1 MKKRDREEK
10 HSRRLE
16 EEIVLDMDWTD
27 PVIDVN
33 RRNKQSEARKKQKL
47 FLCTAMVKRM
57 VIEIVEETP
66 AASAVGM
73 IMKEVVEEA
82 AKTGMTEK
90 IWKELENYEDI
101 LQRIVQKV
109 EDRESRKM
117 LEKAEEDRKSRLEK
131 KATKSKEWLERRR
144 MDSVLEGMKC
154 LELGSFEGEW
164 SEHERMDEQM
174 MNTYEHGGRLDEDD
188 AQMKD
193 VENDDKIIAK
203 KDEENVQVNDKSME
217 FEYNYEQEAVHEHE
231 LIQSKTTFLNI

>member
-90 IWKELENYEDI
+90 IWKELEN
-101 LQRIVQKV
+101 
-109 EDRESRKM
+109 
-117 LEKAEEDRKSRLEK
+117 
-131 KATKSKEWLERRR
+131 
-144 MDSVLEGMKC
+144 
-154 LELGSFEGEW
+154 
-164 SEHERMDEQM
+164 
-174 MNTYEHGGRLDEDD
+174 
-188 AQMKD
+188 
-193 VENDDKIIAK
+193 
-203 KDEENVQVNDKSME
+203 
-217 FEYNYEQEAVHEHE
+217 
-231 LIQSKTTFLNI
+231 